1 MMLANYKTIGRSPTG
16 LILAATGRKFA
27 QCKSRIYQIEMMGD
41 RSWNLLQY
49 ATEKAPLPLD
59 GYTAEEAAEFK
70 DSIRQK
76 IVDDLKSMTGE
87 ELIEL
92 VKQNAAKVEEEKV
105 EIPATEPLSGT
116 EEGKERVQDD
126 ADLIDAG
133 IIAEMVAGLCTK
145 SQKETFIKVITK
157 YISQRRH
164 YSMRPHREQEQRN
177 AEDVLF
183 DMFASE
189 ETGLISMGKF
199 LAGLKTTGIRRND
212 PRVRE
217 LMDNL
222 KKVHKLNNYETGSSA
237 ETQHLNR
244 ETFKAVVAPNIVL
257 IAKAFRQQF
266 VIPDFTSF
274 VKDIEDIYNRCKTN
288 TLGKLADYIPQLARY
303 NPDSWGLSICTID
316 GQRFSIGDVD
326 VPFTLQSCSKPLT
339 YAIALE
345 KLGPKVVHSYVGQEP
360 SGRNFNEL
368 VLDQNKKPHNPMINA
383 GAILTCSLM
392 NALVKPDMTSAEIFD
407 YTMSWFK
414 RLSGGE
420 YIGFNNAVFLSEREA
435 ADRNYALGFYMR
447 ENKCFPKR
455 TNLKEVMDFY
465 FQCCSMETNCE
476 AMSVIAASLAN
487 GGICPTTEEKVFRPE
502 VIRDVLSIMHS
513 CGTYDYSG
521 QFAFKVGLPAKSG
534 VSGGMMLVIPNVM
547 GIFAWSPP
555 LDHLGNTVRGLQ
567 FCEELVSMFN
577 FHRYD
582 NLKHLSN
589 KKDPRKH
596 RYETKGLSIV
606 NLLFSAASGDVTALR
621 RHRLSGM
628 DITLAD
634 YDGRTA
640 LHLAASEGHLECVKF
655 LLEQCH
661 VPHNPKD
668 RWGNLPVDEAEN
680 FGHSHVVEFLRSW
693 AEKADQSSEECKP
706 EAVTSKTQ
714 ADEVSSSSNSSSS
727 PGSSPCASLS
737 TEDLLGQ
744 NSRILNDFLKLNSNF
759 TFQEICSTSDLETS
773 PTTSPIPTPVES
785 GSRAGSGRSSPVPS
799 DAGSTASAGSS
810 IDDKTKPGL

>member
-1 MMLANYKTIGRSPTG
+1 MLKGVPTLAGRNLRLLTG
-16 LILAATGRKFA
+16 SGQVLVPHRPKASAAEPA
-27 QCKSRIYQIEMMGD
+27 EADIELGQEP
-41 RSWNLLQY
+41 NLLKRAKFGHTGKQLQHKI
-49 ATEKAPLPLD
+49 ATEKKLRAPPLLNLVFANRKLSFYD
-59 GYTAEEAAEFK
+59 TSSTPKTNEE
-70 DSIRQK
+70 
-76 IVDDLKSMTGE
+76 
-87 ELIEL
+87 
-92 VKQNAAKVEEEKV
+92 NAK
-105 EIPATEPLSGT
+105 L
-116 EEGKERVQDD
+116 
-126 ADLIDAG
+126 
-133 IIAEMVAGLCTK
+133 
-145 SQKETFIKVITK
+145 
-157 YISQRRH
+157 
-164 YSMRPHREQEQRN
+164 HREQEQRN

-274 VKDIEDIYNRCKTN
+274 VKDIEDIYNRCKSN

-303 NPDSWGLSICTID
+303 SPDFWGVSICTVD
-316 GQRFSIGDVD
+316 GQRYSIGDVD
-326 VPFTLQSCSKPLT
+326 EPFTLQSCSKPLT

-360 SGRNFNEL
+360 SGRIFNEL

-455 TNLKEVMDFY
+455 TNLKEVMDYY
-465 FQCCSMETNCE
+465 FQVCSMETNCE

-502 VIRDVLSIMHS
+502 CVRDVLSIMHS

-567 FCEELVSMFN
+567 FCEELVNTFN

-680 FGHSHVVEFLRSW
+680 FGHRHVVEFLTNW
-693 AEKADQSSEECKP
+693 AAKADQPEECKN
-706 EAVTSKTQ
+706 EAVTTKTQ
-714 ADEVSSSSNSSSS
+714 ADEVSSCLNSSSS
-727 PGSSPCASLS
+727 PGSDSCASPS
-737 TEDLLGQ
+737 PKTKM
-744 NSRILNDFLKLNSNF
+744 ILIHKSFGKLKLNSNL
-759 TFQEICSTSDLETS
+759 TFQEIVSTSDLETS
-773 PTTSPIPTPVES
+773 PATTPAES
-785 GSRAGSGRSSPVPS
+785 GSRAGSGRSSPAPS
-799 DAGSTASAGSS
+799 EAGSTASAGSGS
-810 IDDKTKPGL
+810 SVDDKTKPGL

>member
-1 MMLANYKTIGRSPTG
+1 MVQTDE
-16 LILAATGRKFA
+16 ILDALKR
-27 QCKSRIYQIEMMGD
+27 QSED
-41 RSWNLLQY
+41 RD
-49 ATEKAPLPLD
+49 A
-59 GYTAEEAAEFK
+59 
-70 DSIRQK
+70 
-76 IVDDLKSMTGE
+76 
-87 ELIEL
+87 
-92 VKQNAAKVEEEKV
+92 
-105 EIPATEPLSGT
+105 
-116 EEGKERVQDD
+116 KEREENYRKDKDQVTTET
-126 ADLIDAG
+126 AAMIEEIIEG
-133 IIAEMVAGLCTK
+133 ISLQNRRGTIVRT
-145 SQKETFIKVITK
+145 
-157 YISQRRH
+157 ISAII
-164 YSMRPHREQEQRN
+164 SHREQEQRN

-266 VIPDFTSF
+266 IIPDFSSF
-274 VKDIEDIYNRCKTN
+274 VKDIEEIYCRCKSN

-303 NPDSWGLSICTID
+303 SPDFWGVSICTVD
-316 GQRFSIGDVD
+316 GQRYSIGDVEE
-326 VPFTLQSCSKPLT
+326 PFTLQSCSKPLT

-455 TNLKEVMDFY
+455 TNLKEVMDYY

-567 FCEELVSMFN
+567 FCEELINMFN

-582 NLKHLSN
+582 NLKHLSS

-680 FGHSHVVEFLRSW
+680 FGHTHVVEFLRSW
-693 AEKADQSSEECKP
+693 AEKADVASEECKT
-706 EAVTSKTQ
+706 EAVTTKTQ
-714 ADEVSSSSNSSSS
+714 ADEVSSSLKCDQESGPVVKTNPTNSSPS
-727 PGSSPCASLS
+727 ASD
-737 TEDLLGQ
+737 E
-744 NSRILNDFLKLNSNF
+744 KHKSNF
-759 TFQEICSTSDLETS
+759 AFQEIVSTSDLETS
-773 PTTSPIPTPVES
+773 PATSPIPTPVES
-785 GSRAGSGRSSPVPS
+785 GTPAGSGRSSPVPS
-799 DAGSTASAGSS
+799 DAGSTASAGSGS
-810 IDDKTKPGL
+810 SREDKTKPGL

>member
-1 MMLANYKTIGRSPTG
+1 MLKGVPTLAGRNLRLLTG
-16 LILAATGRKFA
+16 SGQVLVPHHRPKASAAEPAEADPELG
-27 QCKSRIYQIEMMGD
+27 QEP
-41 RSWNLLQY
+41 NLLKRVKYGHTGKELQQKI
-49 ATEKAPLPLD
+49 ATEKKLRAPPLLNLVFANRKLSFYD
-59 GYTAEEAAEFK
+59 PSSTPKTKEE
-70 DSIRQK
+70 
-76 IVDDLKSMTGE
+76 
-87 ELIEL
+87 
-92 VKQNAAKVEEEKV
+92 NAK
-105 EIPATEPLSGT
+105 L
-116 EEGKERVQDD
+116 
-126 ADLIDAG
+126 
-133 IIAEMVAGLCTK
+133 
-145 SQKETFIKVITK
+145 
-157 YISQRRH
+157 
-164 YSMRPHREQEQRN
+164 HREQEQRN

-274 VKDIEDIYNRCKTN
+274 VKDIEEIYNRCKSN

-303 NPDSWGLSICTID
+303 SPDFWGVSICTVD
-316 GQRFSIGDVD
+316 GQRYSIGDVD
-326 VPFTLQSCSKPLT
+326 EPFTLQSCSKPLT

-455 TNLKEVMDFY
+455 TNLKEVMDYY

-502 VIRDVLSIMHS
+502 CVRDVLSIMHS

-567 FCEELVSMFN
+567 FCEELVNTFN

-680 FGHSHVVEFLRSW
+680 FGHRHVVEYLTNW
-693 AEKADQSSEECKP
+693 AAKADQADECKN
-706 EAVTSKTQ
+706 EAVTTKTQ
-714 ADEVSSSSNSSSS
+714 ADEVSSSSNSDSSAS
-727 PGSSPCASLS
+727 SGSSQTPGQKR
-737 TEDLLGQ
+737 TMLLIHK
-744 NSRILNDFLKLNSNF
+744 SNSNSKVKPNSNL
-759 TFQEICSTSDLETS
+759 TFQEIVSTSDLETS
-773 PTTSPIPTPVES
+773 PATSPLATPVDS
-785 GSRAGSGRSSPVPS
+785 GSRAGSPAPS
-799 DAGSTASAGSS
+799 EAGSTASAGSS
-810 IDDKTKPGL
+810 VDDKTKPGL

>member
-1 MMLANYKTIGRSPTG
+1 MLKGVPTLAGRNLRFLTG
-16 LILAATGRKFA
+16 HGQVLACSQRLKASTA
-27 QCKSRIYQIEMMGD
+27 ELAEDPALVDLDQEP
-41 RSWNLLQY
+41 NLLKRAKFGHTGKQ
-49 ATEKAPLPLD
+49 LQ
-59 GYTAEEAAEFK
+59 
-70 DSIRQK
+70 QK
-76 IVDDLKSMTGE
+76 IASENKLRAPPLLNLVFANRKLSFYDTSSGPKSHNDE
-87 ELIEL
+87 
-92 VKQNAAKVEEEKV
+92 NAK
-105 EIPATEPLSGT
+105 L
-116 EEGKERVQDD
+116 
-126 ADLIDAG
+126 
-133 IIAEMVAGLCTK
+133 
-145 SQKETFIKVITK
+145 
-157 YISQRRH
+157 
-164 YSMRPHREQEQRN
+164 HREQEQRN

-266 VIPDFTSF
+266 VIPDFSSF
-274 VKDIEDIYNRCKTN
+274 VKDIEEIYCRCKSN

-303 NPDSWGLSICTID
+303 SPDFWGVSICTVD
-316 GQRFSIGDVD
+316 GQRYSIGDVEE
-326 VPFTLQSCSKPLT
+326 PFTLQSCSKPLT

-455 TNLKEVMDFY
+455 TNLKEVMDYY

-567 FCEELVSMFN
+567 FCEELVNMFN

-582 NLKHLSN
+582 NLKHLSS

-680 FGHSHVVEFLRSW
+680 FGHRHVVEFLCSW
-693 AEKADQSSEECKP
+693 AEKADVASEECKP
-706 EAVTSKTQ
+706 EAVTTKTQ
-714 ADEVSSSSNSSSS
+714 ADEVSSSIKSSQDSRPIVKTNPS
-727 PGSSPCASLS
+727 KPTPGSSD
-737 TEDLLGQ
+737 E
-744 NSRILNDFLKLNSNF
+744 KHKSNF
-759 TFQEICSTSDLETS
+759 AFQEIVSTSDLETS
-773 PTTSPIPTPVES
+773 PATSPIPTPAEP
-785 GSRAGSGRSSPVPS
+785 GTPAGSGRSSPVPS
-799 DAGSTASAGSS
+799 DAGSTASVGSGSS
-810 IDDKTKPGL
+810 REDKTKPGL